1 MTQKKNSTRGEG
13 HRERLRQRFLDGGV
27 ERFSDEDIIEFLLT
41 LGTPRVDTRLPAREA
56 LEKFRSIS
64 NVISAPI
71 QELLKIKGI
80 GEKNALYLKFVHDV
94 ASRYLKDRIIN
105 ETCSNFNSSKNVFD
119 YLFHSMRD
127 LEREVFRIL
136 YLNQKNVLIK
146 DEDLFAGDLTSSAVY
161 PREIMKNAIKN
172 NAASLIVVHNHPSG
186 DPTPSSHDC
195 SLTRNIVWASRLI
208 GIRVLD
214 HIIIGN
220 NIYYSFADENH
231 IRKFEDEYSIKL
243 EEKFSSSLTSIK

>member
-1 MTQKKNSTRGEG
+1 MEQKKNQGRRDG
-13 HRERLRQRFLDGGV
+13 HRERLRQRFLSGGI

-41 LGTPRVDTRLPAREA
+41 LGTPRADTRISARET
-56 LEKFRSIS
+56 LKIFGSIS

-105 ETCSNFNSSKNVFD
+105 DTFFNSSKNVFE

-127 LEREVFRIL
+127 LQREVFRVL
-136 YLNQKNVLIK
+136 YLNQKNALMK

-161 PREIMKNAIKN
+161 PREVIKNAIKN
-172 NAASLIVVHNHPSG
+172 NAASLIIVHNHPSG
-186 DPTPSSHDC
+186 DPTPSVQDC
-195 SLTRNIVWASRLI
+195 SLTKNIVWASRLI
-208 GIRVLD
+208 GIRLLD

-220 NIYYSFADENH
+220 NTYYSFTDENQ
-231 IRKFEDEYSIKL
+231 IQKFEEEYTIKL
-243 EEKFSSSLTSIK
+243 EENFSSSLTSMK

>member
-1 MTQKKNSTRGEG
+1 MEQKKNQTRGEG
-13 HRERLRQRFLDGGV
+13 HRERLRQRFLNGGI

-41 LGTPRVDTRLPAREA
+41 LGTPRADTRLSAREA
-56 LEKFRSIS
+56 LKKFGTIS

-71 QELLKIKGI
+71 QELVKIKGI

-94 ASRYLKDRIIN
+94 ANRYLKDRIIN
-105 ETCSNFNSSKNVFD
+105 DTYFTSSKNVFD

-127 LEREVFRIL
+127 LQREVFRIL

-161 PREIMKNAIKN
+161 PREVIKNALKN
-172 NAASLIVVHNHPSG
+172 NAAALIIVHNHPSG
-186 DPTPSSHDC
+186 DPDPSNHDFL
-195 SLTRNIVWASRLI
+195 LTKNIVWASRLV
-208 GIRVLD
+208 GIKILD

-220 NIYYSFADENH
+220 NTYYSFTDKNH
-231 IRKFEDEYSIKL
+231 IKKFEDEYNINL
-243 EEKFSSSLTSIK
+243 EEKFSSNTKLV